1 VQDPLLQWQRR
12 IAIPGTLPRREPFA
26 PGCDYPD
33 ESKGGVAVN
42 EDPQHRSRV
51 DELLALRCQ
60 LGERAA
66 FDELIQR
73 WAEPL
78 RRYVLR
84 SSGDVDAADD
94 LVQEIW
100 VAVVQ
105 GIAHLRDAARFR
117 SWLFGIAHRT
127 LMNRLRASYATVVDS
142 ATDVHDVAAQELSND
157 REESLR
163 AVEQGLALL
172 PLPERDVLT
181 LFYLQEL
188 SLAEIASVML
198 VPVGT
203 VKSRLFRARGLLRD
217 RLIQKEITP

>member
-1 VQDPLLQWQRR
+1 MRP
-12 IAIPGTLPRREPFA
+12 
-26 PGCDYPD
+26 
-33 ESKGGVAVN
+33 
-42 EDPQHRSRV
+42 DPQYQSRE

-84 SSGDVDAADD
+84 TSGDADACDD

-105 GIAHLRDAARFR
+105 GMGRLRDATRLR

-127 LMNRLRASYATVVDS
+127 LMARLRLRYSATVTSDIEIDDI
-142 ATDVHDVAAQELSND
+142 AMEEADVD
-157 REESLR
+157 REAALL
-163 AVEQGLALL
+163 AVERGLALL

-181 LFYLQEL
+181 LFYLHEL
-188 SLAEIASVML
+188 SLAEIASIQL

-217 RLIQKEITP
+217 RLQHLETAP

>member
-1 VQDPLLQWQRR
+1 
-12 IAIPGTLPRREPFA
+12 
-26 PGCDYPD
+26 
-33 ESKGGVAVN
+33 VN

-84 SSGDVDAADD
+84 SSGDADAADD

-105 GIAHLRDAARFR
+105 GIARLRDASRFR

-127 LMNRLRASYATVVDS
+127 LMDRLRVRYAAAVDN
-142 ATDVHDVAAQELSND
+142 AVDLNDIAMQELCGD

-188 SLAEIASVML
+188 SLAEIASAML

-203 VKSRLFRARGLLRD
+203 VKSRLFRARGLLRE
-217 RLIQKEITP
+217 RLIQQEIAP